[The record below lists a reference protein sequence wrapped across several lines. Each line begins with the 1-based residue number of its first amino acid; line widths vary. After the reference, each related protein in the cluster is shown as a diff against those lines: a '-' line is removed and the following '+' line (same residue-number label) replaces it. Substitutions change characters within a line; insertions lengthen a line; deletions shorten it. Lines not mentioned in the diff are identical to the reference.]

1 MQITVIGFY
10 KIKKINKPEKYQD
23 NLKKYFLNRSVRG
36 TVILSPEGVNGTISG
51 LKNDVNNC
59 LNYIKKKLFIK
70 KFDSDNYSKIHFQPF
85 YRPKI
90 KIKKEVIPIGLTL
103 NSNKKKKPQYIEP
116 KKWNEFILN
125 KDLAI
130 IDVRKPIEFKLGTFK
145 NAINPNVKN
154 FRQFPDFFKKL
165 KKNKKIAMFCT
176 GGIRCEKA
184 ASYLRKKGF
193 KEIYQ
198 LKGGI
203 LNYLNNINKKNS
215 FWEGECFVFDNRV
228 SLKHKLILG
237 TYTMCSACRTPVSPK
252 EKKSKKY
259 IEDISCPNCFDK
271 LSEIQKERFLM
282 RKKQK
287 EVLKGNTNI
296 DANK

>member
-103 NSNKKKKPQYIEP
+103 NSNKKKKHQYIEP

-165 KKNKKIAMFCT
+165 KKK
-176 GGIRCEKA
+176 
-184 ASYLRKKGF
+184 
-193 KEIYQ
+193 Q
-198 LKGGI
+198 
-203 LNYLNNINKKNS
+203 KNS
-215 FWEGECFVFDNRV
+215 NVLYRR
-228 SLKHKLILG
+228 
-237 TYTMCSACRTPVSPK
+237 YT
-252 EKKSKKY
+252 
-259 IEDISCPNCFDK
+259 
-271 LSEIQKERFLM
+271 L
-282 RKKQK
+282 
-287 EVLKGNTNI
+287 
-296 DANK
+296 

>member
-1 MQITVIGFY
+1 MQITDIGFY

-85 YRPKI
+85 YRHKI

-203 LNYLNNINKKNS
+203 LNYLNNVNKKNS
-215 FWEGECFVFDNRV
+215 FWKGECFVFDNRV

-237 TYTMCSACRTPVSPK
+237 TYAICSACRTPISPK

-259 IEDISCPNCFDK
+259 IEDISCPNCYDK
-271 LSEIQKERFLM
+271 LSETQKKRFLM

-287 EVLKGNTNI
+287 EVLKGKMNV